1 MVAAAETPATLKLE
15 RRTPCRGFYPK
26 SNLFM
31 FYQLKHGVTL
41 DAKTANN
48 LKNSANSYNFDAL
61 IELVAKIEHPE
72 EMVEDLLGLYF
83 DYVDMAIRDED
94 RVHDADQLFALQCV
108 ITAFRRMIKDSDGRY
123 FKISCVD
130 EK

>member
-1 MVAAAETPATLKLE
+1 
-15 RRTPCRGFYPK
+15 
-26 SNLFM
+26 M

-48 LKNSANSYNFDAL
+48 LKNSANSYYFDAL
-61 IELVAKIEHPE
+61 IELVAEIERPE
-72 EMVEDLLGLYF
+72 EIVEDLLGLYF

-94 RVHDADQLFALQCV
+94 QVHDADQLYALQCV
-108 ITAFRRMIKDSDGRY
+108 ITAFRRMVKDSDGRY

-130 EK
+130 ER

>member
-1 MVAAAETPATLKLE
+1 
-15 RRTPCRGFYPK
+15 
-26 SNLFM
+26 M

-61 IELVAKIEHPE
+61 IELVAEIEHPE

-94 RVHDADQLFALQCV
+94 QAHDADQLYALQCV